1 MDDIYAVIQEDHEKA
16 RRLIKQLAESEDSEA
31 GLRDELMPVLKSE
44 LLVHQHV
51 EEAVFYAHLKNREE
65 TRPDAL
71 EAVNEHHVV
80 TMLLEELENMPK
92 GNDEWQAK
100 FGVLKELVE
109 HHMEEEE
116 GEFFD
121 NARKVIDADT
131 AAEMGRQMKEK
142 KEAGLAALQPVA

>member
-1 MDDIYAVIQEDHEKA
+1 MDDIYAVIRDDHEKA
-16 RRLIKQLAESEDSEA
+16 RRLIRRLAETGDAQASV
-31 GLRDELMPVLKSE
+31 RDELMPILKSE

-51 EEAVFYAHLKNREE
+51 EEAVFYSHLKNREE

-92 GNDEWQAK
+92 GNDEWLAK

-116 GEFFD
+116 DEFFA
-121 NARKVIDADT
+121 NARKIIDEET

-142 KEAGLAALQPVA
+142 TEAGLTALQPTA